1 MSQEGV
7 EFSSEITVRLVRT
20 WGTDKVVPETARVS
34 SIGDEEYAELLLHE
48 GDEYLLTQGDMALIE
63 MLSENGHTSPFEHI
77 GATFFLDVPI
87 FVMREWMRHRT
98 QSYNEVSGR
107 WKVLDGRFYVIGDD
121 RPTKQVGRTGEY
133 SFVSDPETNDLAQGW
148 TKLANQYAWNAYQA
162 QWDGGVAKEVARM
175 VLPVNI
181 YTQVIVSAN
190 YLNWVRF
197 LNLRATPQAM
207 HEIRDAAYQV
217 KGLLTEAFPV
227 STAAW
232 FKDEA

>member
-1 MSQEGV
+1 
-7 EFSSEITVRLVRT
+7 
-20 WGTDKVVPETARVS
+20 VS
-34 SIGDEEYAELLLHE
+34 SVGDEEYAELLLHE
-48 GDEYLLTQGDMALIE
+48 GDDYLLTQGDMALIE

-107 WKVLDGRFYVIGDD
+107 WKVLEPRFYIPGEG
-121 RPTKQVGRTGEY
+121 RPTKQVGRTGDY
-133 SFVSDPETNDLAQGW
+133 SFVPDVGSLLVAQRSIKYGNRVAW
-148 TKLANQYAWNAYQA
+148 DQYEAMLNL
-162 QWDGGVAKEVARM
+162 DVAKEVARM

-197 LNLRATPQAM
+197 LNLRAAPQAM

-217 KGLLTEAFPV
+217 KGYLADAFPV

>member
-1 MSQEGV
+1 VTEAV
-7 EFSSEITVRLVRT
+7 FSSDITVKLVRT
-20 WGTDKVVPETARVS
+20 WGDDRTVPDTARVS
-34 SIGDEEYAELLLHE
+34 SLGDDEYADLLFHE
-48 GDEYLLTQGDMALIE
+48 GDAFLLTQADMALIE
-63 MLSENGHTSPFEHI
+63 MLSENHHTSPFEHM

-107 WKVLDGRFYVIGDD
+107 WKVLDGRFYVIDEN

-133 SFVSDPETNDLAQGW
+133 SFVADQMTNDLAQGW
-148 TKLANQYAWNAYQA
+148 TKLANQYAWNAYETQLA
-162 QWDGGVAKEVARM
+162 GGVAKEVARM
-175 VLPVNI
+175 CLPVNI

-197 LNLRATPQAM
+197 LNLRAVPQAM
-207 HEIRDAAYQV
+207 HEIRQAAFQV
-217 KGLLTEAFPV
+217 QGFLTEAFPV

-232 FKDEA
+232 FKDGE

>member
-1 MSQEGV
+1 MTDV
-7 EFSSEITVRLVRT
+7 EFSSDITVKLVRT
-20 WGTDKVVPETARVS
+20 WGNDKTVPETARVS
-34 SIGDEEYAELLLHE
+34 SAGDQEYADMIFHEDELILNE
-48 GDEYLLTQGDMALIE
+48 GDVRLIG
-63 MLSENGHTSPFEHI
+63 MLADDKHTSPFEHI

-107 WKVLDGRFYVIGDD
+107 WKVLEGRFYIPADD

-133 SFVSDPETNDLAQGW
+133 SFVADEALNLFARKSIMRGNIH
-148 TKLANQYAWNAYQA
+148 AWSEYEVMLQE
-162 QWDGGVAKEVARM
+162 GVAKEVARM

-207 HEIRDAAYQV
+207 HEIRHAAFRVQ
-217 KGLLTEAFPV
+217 GLLTEAFPV

-232 FKDEA
+232 FK

>member
-1 MSQEGV
+1 MSEVQ
-7 EFSSEITVRLVRT
+7 FSSDITVKLIRT
-20 WGTDKVVPETARVS
+20 WGTDKTVPDTARVS
-34 SIGDEEYAELLLHE
+34 SIGDEEYADIFLHDELLS
-48 GDEYLLTQGDMALIE
+48 QGDTSLIQ
-63 MLSENGHTSPFEHI
+63 MLSDNGHTSPFEHI

-107 WKVLDGRFYVIGDD
+107 WKVLDGRFYIPDYD
-121 RPTKQVGRTGEY
+121 RPTVQVGRTGDY
-133 SFVSDPETNDLAQGW
+133 SFVADEVTNSTARQGIRA
-148 TKLANQYAWNAYQA
+148 ANRFAWVEYENMLEHN
-162 QWDGGVAKEVARM
+162 VAKEVARM
-175 VLPVNI
+175 CLPVNI

-197 LNLRATPQAM
+197 LNLRAAPQAM
-207 HEIRDAAYQV
+207 HEIRVAANQV

-232 FKDEA
+232 FKDEN

>member
-1 MSQEGV
+1 MTETGI
-7 EFSSEITVRLVRT
+7 EFSSDITVKLIRT

-63 MLSENGHTSPFEHI
+63 MLSENGHTSPFEHV

-107 WKVLDGRFYVIGDD
+107 WKVLDGRFYVPDLD
-121 RPTKQVGRTGEY
+121 RPVLQVGRTGDY
-133 SFVSDPETNDLAQGW
+133 SFEPDAIVATIAQHSIRSACENSW
-148 TKLANQYAWNAYQA
+148 REYQWMLSHA
-162 QWDGGVAKEVARM
+162 VAKEVARM

-197 LNLRATPQAM
+197 LNLRAAPQAM

-217 KGLLTEAFPV
+217 KGLLNEAFPV
-227 STAAW
+227 STDAW
-232 FKDEA
+232 FKDGK

>member
-1 MSQEGV
+1 VTTEI
-7 EFSSEITVRLVRT
+7 EFSSEITVKLVRT
-20 WGTDKVVPETARVS
+20 WGNDKTVPETARVS
-34 SIGDEEYAELLLHE
+34 SIGDHAYADLVFHEDELT
-48 GDEYLLTQGDMALIE
+48 LTQGDMSLIE
-63 MLSENGHTSPFEHI
+63 MLSENGHTSPFEHV

-107 WKVLDGRFYVIGDD
+107 WKILDPRFYVIDD
-121 RPTKQVGRTGEY
+121 HRPTTQVGRTGEY
-133 SFVSDPETNDLAQGW
+133 SFVPDPITNRIAQNAIRRG
-148 TKLANQYAWNAYQA
+148 NEVAWDEYQFML
-162 QWDGGVAKEVARM
+162 DEGVAKEVARM

-197 LNLRATPQAM
+197 LNLRAAPQAM
-207 HEIRDAAYQV
+207 HEIRMAAYQV
-217 KGLLTEAFPV
+217 KGLLNNAFPV

-232 FKDEA
+232 FKDGN

>member
-1 MSQEGV
+1 MTQEGV
-7 EFSSEITVRLVRT
+7 EFSSEITVKLIRT

-48 GDEYLLTQGDMALIE
+48 GDEYLLTQGDMALID

-107 WKVLDGRFYVIGDD
+107 WKVLDGRFYVPDEN

-133 SFVSDPETNDLAQGW
+133 SFVPDRHTNAHAQMCIKMSCEQSW
-148 TKLANQYAWNAYQA
+148 SWYQA
-162 QWDGGVAKEVARM
+162 MLSSGVAKEVARM

-197 LNLRATPQAM
+197 LNLRAAPQAM

-217 KGLLTEAFPV
+217 KGLLNEAFPV

>member
-1 MSQEGV
+1 MTREGV
-7 EFSSEITVRLVRT
+7 EFSSEITVKLVKT
-20 WGTDKVVPETARVS
+20 WGTDKEVPETARVS
-34 SIGDEEYAELLLHE
+34 SIGDDEYADLLFHE
-48 GDEYLLTQGDMALIE
+48 GDEYLLTQGDMDLID

-107 WKVLDGRFYVIGDD
+107 WKVLDGRFYIPDGD

-133 SFVSDPETNDLAQGW
+133 SFVPDLETNRTARFW
-148 TKLANQYAWNAYQA
+148 IRSANDYAWAAYQA
-162 QWDGGVAKEVARM
+162 QLAGGVAKEVARM
-175 VLPVNI
+175 CLPVNI
-181 YTQVIVSAN
+181 YTQGIVSAN

-217 KGLLTEAFPV
+217 KGLLAERFPV